1 MMTPRMVL
9 SEARVRCTASE
20 RRSVQI
26 GVVALRT
33 AAVLLGTVCS
43 PQAKK
48 LNGMALLVSATRNN
62 HGNSLRGGSL
72 YRPISR
78 TIQRSSAPN
87 EARSIP
93 TQIGGNADVAM
104 RIIRKEIPQTAES
117 RSICNA

>member
-1 MMTPRMVL
+1 MTPRMVL
-9 SEARVRCTASE
+9 SEARVRTTTSE
-20 RRSVQI
+20 RSNVQI

-62 HGNSLRGGSL
+62 QRNSLRGGSL
-72 YRPISR
+72 YPPISR
-78 TIQRSSAPN
+78 TTQRSNAPN

-93 TQIGGNADVAM
+93 TQMGGNADAAT
-104 RIIRKEIPQTAES
+104 RIMRKEIPHTAD
-117 RSICNA
+117 N